1 MIQLY
6 CEEEDEQDL
15 LRLTIQQAFQKD
27 SFHNMYTTT
36 LPAH

>member
-6 CEEEDEQDL
+6 CEEEEDL
-15 LRLTIQQAFQKD
+15 LRLTIQQALQKRFV
-27 SFHNMYTTT
+27 SQHVYHY